1 MLKAKTEKKNNYI
14 KNTQK
19 TNWFI
24 ELTLQACNS
33 LRETEIT
40 CRKKIEKNCKS
51 QISHQPKVEGQKIKI
66 KIQ

>member
-1 MLKAKTEKKNNYI
+1 MLKAKIEKKNNYI

-24 ELTLQACNS
+24 GLTLQTGNS

-40 CRKKIEKNCKS
+40 CRKQIEKKIENLKS
-51 QISHQPKVEGQKIKI
+51 QFSNQPKVEG
-66 KIQ
+66 